1 MSVTLPVLAF
11 LLGLLAPT
19 GESRAQTCT
28 LQDWTW
34 AGSYKIC
41 FYDCAGERVPHA
53 INSSDTC
60 PETYDKK

>member
-1 MSVTLPVLAF
+1 MSATLPVIAF
-11 LLGLLAPT
+11 LLALLAPT